1 MVTGRYASKIAVV
14 SDRWSG
20 CVTTAVGVRR
30 FVSHAVVRDGEIW
43 VKFQNFR
50 KGSVDKIPV

>member
-1 MVTGRYASKIAVV
+1 M
-14 SDRWSG
+14 DELE
-20 CVTTAVGVRR
+20 
-30 FVSHAVVRDGEIW
+30 AVVRGDGAIW